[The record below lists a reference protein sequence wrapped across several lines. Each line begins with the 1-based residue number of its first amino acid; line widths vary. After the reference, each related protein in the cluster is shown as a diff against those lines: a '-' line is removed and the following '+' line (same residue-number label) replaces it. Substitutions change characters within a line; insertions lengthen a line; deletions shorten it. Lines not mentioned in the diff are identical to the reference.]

1 MKKSVFAATLT
12 VFAIITALILCGI
25 FGFYVLPMKKEA
37 LKDNIFEKVNAIS
50 NLSEPVITKAVKTQ
64 DDVALLSQIEK
75 IMRLSDISTVYV
87 LDGTGKVVTH
97 DKTGEW
103 GKVYT
108 DELTKNILSVKKPS
122 LIKSTEARGWLY
134 VTPLVSSATLC
145 IGVSSDKIDTKYDL
159 AKKHAFITALTI
171 FVLSMFGMTL
181 FLIIK
186 VKLPFRILEQMLKAL
201 KDGTIDRVEPSGLS
215 EFTNIINLINE
226 TAGKLTNM
234 EINASSNQIM
244 DKENYGLLIQE
255 IAKTVNKGLIITNPE
270 NKVLFINDKI
280 KTLLAIDTRDFTG
293 RHILDVLDKPAYIDI
308 IKKSTEQPGTE
319 IIEKV
324 EDKVL
329 RVFTVANIKNELIG
343 TIITAD

>member
-1 MKKSVFAATLT
+1 
-12 VFAIITALILCGI
+12 
-25 FGFYVLPMKKEA
+25 MKKEA

-50 NLSEPVITKAVKTQ
+50 NLSEPIMAKAVKGQ
-64 DDVALLSQIEK
+64 DDVVLLSQIEK
-75 IMRLSDISTVYV
+75 IMRLSDVSTVYI
-87 LDGTGKVVTH
+87 LDGTGKVITH

-108 DELTKNILSVKKPS
+108 DELTKNILSIKKPE
-122 LIKSTEARGWLY
+122 LIRSTDARGWLY
-134 VTPLVSSATLC
+134 VTPLVSSTTLC

-159 AKKHAFITALTI
+159 AKKNAVITAVTI
-171 FVLSMFGMTL
+171 FVVSMFVMAL

-201 KDGTIDRVEPSGLS
+201 RDGTIEKIEPAGLS
-215 EFTNIINLINE
+215 EFTDIIALINE
-226 TAGKLTNM
+226 TAGKLSNL
-234 EINASSNQIM
+234 EINASSNLIM
-244 DKENYGLLIQE
+244 DKENYSLLVKEVASI
-255 IAKTVNKGLIITNPE
+255 VNKGLIITNPE
-270 NKVLFINDKI
+270 NKVIFINDKI
-280 KTLLAIDTRDFTG
+280 KTLLGIGTRDFTG
-293 RHILDVLDKPAYIDI
+293 RHILDVLDKSVYIDI